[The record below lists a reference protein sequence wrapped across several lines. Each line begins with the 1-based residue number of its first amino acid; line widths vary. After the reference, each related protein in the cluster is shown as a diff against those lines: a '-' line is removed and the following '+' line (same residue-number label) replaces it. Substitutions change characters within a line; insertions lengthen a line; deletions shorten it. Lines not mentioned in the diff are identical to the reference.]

1 MLMNYHGLTI
11 EESKHSPQ
19 RRYQFI
25 VICSIIAF
33 CFTYSVYISG
43 ILLTIQPYE
52 TEFPGG
58 TFCYKQLSRDYA
70 ASMGIGRRLQKD
82 ILEAFPEEE
91 DAAKEI
97 TVKARKKIIEGKIFH
112 VYLDNPEDVS
122 GGQQRWMSG
131 VLVSDDIDK
140 LSYCDPL
147 FEKNPAILREKKLHQ
162 HESENEKKASES
174 FHQAVYES
182 TTLPSVDS
190 LAIKF
195 PFSNGFTSSLVFSY
209 KIIPE
214 MRKLAME
221 KAEKGS
227 PPVVISQCSVG
238 EETCTHYI
246 PLKEGLDFHMG
257 RTLTDEH
264 MVATFES
271 FSLFGAIKGG
281 LRVVFPFLKPYIDM
295 EPAAASASEAEL

>member
-11 EESKHSPQ
+11 EESKNSPQ

-43 ILLTIQPYE
+43 ILLTIEPYE

-58 TFCYKQLSRDYA
+58 IFCYKQISRDYA

-97 TVKARKKIIEGKIFH
+97 SVTDRKKIIEDKIFH

-122 GGQQRWMSG
+122 GLHQRSMSG

-147 FEKNPAILREKKLHQ
+147 FEKNPALLREKKLYQ
-162 HESENEKKASES
+162 HEPASEKKASEL
-174 FHQAVYES
+174 FQQTIYES
-182 TTLPSVDS
+182 ATLPSVDS

-195 PFSNGFTSSLVFSY
+195 PFSNGFLSALVFSY
-209 KIIPE
+209 KV
-214 MRKLAME
+214 R
-221 KAEKGS
+221 
-227 PPVVISQCSVG
+227 
-238 EETCTHYI
+238 
-246 PLKEGLDFHMG
+246 
-257 RTLTDEH
+257 
-264 MVATFES
+264 
-271 FSLFGAIKGG
+271 
-281 LRVVFPFLKPYIDM
+281 
-295 EPAAASASEAEL
+295 